1 MSRSTPKNLVKKIQI
16 ATDRKFKCGQIPFGS
31 NNPFCICWQEPASV
45 FRFNIL
51 SVAEEPLRR
60 SVAGKGSKRRQSQL
74 CKMCKWAH
82 VRLPPPSKTCDAR
95 GELSEVQTWF
105 TSGRNKSH
113 LSLRLSW
120 SFPNSSLRLQ
130 LPGELD
136 GTLWSLLLLP
146 GWRGFSP
153 WCSSAWLCVTVLAL
167 SWQNQELAEKC
178 LSWGVRTH
186 ATRRLYWHHTVKLL
200 RETR

>member
-16 ATDRKFKCGQIPFGS
+16 ATDRKFKCGQIPFES

-45 FRFNIL
+45 FRCNIL

-60 SVAGKGSKRRQSQL
+60 NVAGKGSKRRQSQL
-74 CKMCKWAH
+74 CKMWKWAH
-82 VRLPPPSKTCDAR
+82 IRLPPPSKTCDAR

-136 GTLWSLLLLP
+136 GTLVFITASWMTGIFPLMFLSLAVCDSSGIVLAKPRTGREVPELRSQNSCSMASLLTP
-146 GWRGFSP
+146 R
-153 WCSSAWLCVTVLAL
+153 C
-167 SWQNQELAEKC
+167 
-178 LSWGVRTH
+178 
-186 ATRRLYWHHTVKLL
+186 
-200 RETR
+200 